1 MVDPCLSIMMNDKNE
16 PCVWKCLVGSWKA
29 LRKMFIA
36 TAKTLGIEVETVEAG
51 DTSQASSLS
60 GAC

>member
-1 MVDPCLSIMMNDKNE
+1 
-16 PCVWKCLVGSWKA
+16 
-29 LRKMFIA
+29 MFIA

-60 GAC
+60 GACWFQFSEGGFRIAFKIKW